1 MRFLSITLFV
11 LVLFSSAA
19 AQEKEKWQRLYT
31 FDTSEIDIDKANVVF
46 NTKGTGR
53 VRFRIS
59 LSKSATVPGEPS
71 VTYKRIIQT
80 MEYNCTE
87 ALYRVY
93 EINRFDGKGEVVQ
106 VEKIGENGEWKSA
119 HSASLMEKLYE
130 AACNII
136 WEKRRNP

>member
-11 LVLFSSAA
+11 LALFVSAA

-46 NTKGTGR
+46 NTRGMAR

-71 VTYKRIIQT
+71 LTYKRIIQT
-80 MEYNCTE
+80 IEYNCTE

-93 EINRFDGKGEVVQ
+93 EINRFDSKGEVVQ

-119 HSASLMEKLYE
+119 HSASLMERLYE